1 MLKLH
6 RQIKLDRYTVPYG
19 EVWYIASSMQ
29 LQEEEFFGRQHKCGV
44 DAFYNLSGII
54 LILPLNS
61 FFILQKIL

>member
-29 LQEEEFFGRQHKCGV
+29 LQEEEFFQGKAAISVVLMPFIIYQE
-44 DAFYNLSGII
+44 LS
-54 LILPLNS
+54 
-61 FFILQKIL
+61 